1 SALILNRISS
11 FFPREIRDQHD
22 ETKEGSAHQTAIA
35 HQERLCQQQSHTVKN
50 RYSSLLKS
58 LLGIDHFLINFV
70 NRLSEQNESPLN
82 QTYTI
87 DTTKKMRDEEFTI
100 DDAVTGFKPRA
111 RSSLSF
117 KLRCRSKEPSSRN
130 DQSLFSAS
138 CKLPRLGPGNNECRA
153 TTFKPWCRAQADL
166 SKFNDALK

>member
-1 SALILNRISS
+1 SEDSANNNHIP
-11 FFPREIRDQHD
+11 F
-22 ETKEGSAHQTAIA
+22 K
-35 HQERLCQQQSHTVKN
+35 
-50 RYSSLLKS
+50 
-58 LLGIDHFLINFV
+58 

-87 DTTKKMRDEEFTI
+87 DTTRKMREAEFTI

-117 KLRCRSKEPSSRN
+117 KLRCRSKEPSRRD

-153 TTFKPWCRAQADL
+153 TTFKPWSRAQADL
-166 SKFNDALK
+166 SQYKEALK